1 MLTDK
6 LREGAQGRIFKVL
19 FWIIILSFI
28 FAGVGNYLIPRLN
41 TDPVEIGK
49 YRISSNEWTEQY
61 NQRTQ
66 MLMRMYGSQ
75 AQVLLENP
83 QFVKNL
89 RMQVLDDMINNVA
102 LNSQTFDNGIRIGDE
117 QVKDEIRKDPR
128 FAKDGKFNNDL
139 FLASVRN
146 IGSSPDYYAEQL
158 RTSLMAGTLA
168 TPVLSAASVP
178 LPYELD
184 ALAKLFAQSRT
195 VNLYS
200 IDPASLKDKVS
211 LSEDEAKSF
220 YDAHHDVFMKPEN
233 AVFSYVVLSV
243 DELKKSVKTDDEKLS
258 EYYRLNQDEFTV
270 AQKREA
276 SQILIKPSNEMKQ
289 KAQEAMKALSSGENF
304 AAVAAK
310 YSEDPDFASSH
321 GSLGTLEKGSL
332 SAQLDKA
339 LFDLQKVGDVS
350 AVVYDDY
357 GAHILRLDGIIA
369 AHVPDF
375 DEIKDKVKERYI
387 DAQALAMYNDK
398 SATLT
403 DLAFENPDSLDVAA
417 EAIGVDV
424 KQSGVVSFGDA
435 SLEWPLGNSD
445 LQRAVFNEENR
456 SSHVNSSVISLGD
469 NACAVVNVS
478 EYHEAK
484 LQDFAEVKEQAH
496 KLALNEKLR
505 SLADTILEDFAKAL
519 KADPKAALPE
529 NVSLKE
535 NAVFTHARLE
545 KDSDVSFIQDVF
557 AIVSKS
563 GEYIVSTNKG
573 KPTLAVLKEVSL
585 DKDNSLDNYINFI
598 RPQIV
603 QYKQESTQNT
613 LYLGARA
620 LSDITYNDDAINLVI
635 QQDNEAE

>member
-289 KAQEAMKALSSGENF
+289 KAQEAMKALSSGEDF

>member
-158 RTSLMAGTLA
+158 RTSLMTGSLV
-168 TPVLSAASVP
+168 TPVLSASSVA

-184 ALAKLFAQSRT
+184 ALAKLFAQSRM

-211 LSEDEAKSF
+211 LSDSEVKSF

-243 DELKKSVKTDDEKLS
+243 DELKKSVETDDEKLS

-289 KAQEAMKALSSGENF
+289 KAQEAFKALSAGEDF

-310 YSEDPDFASSH
+310 YSEDPNFSASH

-332 SAQLDKA
+332 SAPLDKA

-350 AVVYDDY
+350 AIVYDDY

-375 DEIKDKVKERYI
+375 DEIKDKVKERYV

-417 EAIGVDV
+417 EAIGVSV

-435 SLEWPLGNSD
+435 SLQWPLSNND
-445 LQRAVFNEENR
+445 LQRAVFDEENR
-456 SSHVNSSVISLGD
+456 SSHVNSNVISLGE

-478 EYHEAK
+478 EYHEAM
-484 LQDFAEVKEQAH
+484 LQNFDEVKEQAH
-496 KLALNEKLR
+496 KLALNEKLQA
-505 SLADTILEDFAKAL
+505 LANTMLEDFAKAL

-535 NAVFTHARLE
+535 NVVFTHSRLE
-545 KDSDVSFIQDVF
+545 QNSDINFIQDVF

-563 GEYIVSTNKG
+563 GEYTVSVNKG
-573 KPTLAVLKEVSL
+573 MPTLAVLKEVSL

-603 QYKQESTQNT
+603 QYKQESTQNM

-635 QQDNEAE
+635 QQDREAE

>member
-158 RTSLMAGTLA
+158 RTSLMTSSLV
-168 TPVLSAASVP
+168 TPIISASAVP

-200 IDPASLKDKVS
+200 LDPASLKDKVS
-211 LSEDEAKSF
+211 LTDNDVQSY
-220 YDAHHDVFMKPEN
+220 YDAHHDEFMKPEN
-233 AVFSYVVLSV
+233 ATFSYVVLSV
-243 DELKKSVKTDDEKLS
+243 DELKKSVETDDEKLS

-276 SQILIKPSNEMKQ
+276 SQILIKPSNEMQQ
-289 KAQEAMKALSSGENF
+289 KAQEAINALSSGEDF

-310 YSEDPDFASSH
+310 YSEDPDFATSH

-332 SAQLDKA
+332 SALLDKA
-339 LFDLQKVGDVS
+339 LFDLQNVGDVS

-375 DEIKDKVKERYI
+375 AEIKDNVKERYVE
-387 DAQALAMYNDK
+387 AQALAMYNDK

-403 DLAFENPDSLDVAA
+403 DLAFENPDSLDAA
-417 EAIGVDV
+417 ADAIGVSV
-424 KQSGVVSFGDA
+424 KQSGVVNLGDTTLA
-435 SLEWPLGNSD
+435 WPLNNSD

-456 SSHVNSSVISLGD
+456 SSHVNSNVISLGE

-478 EYHEAK
+478 EYHESM
-484 LQDFAEVKEQAH
+484 LQKFDEVKDKARE
-496 KLALNEKLR
+496 LALNTKIQ
-505 SLADTILEDFAKAL
+505 SLANTVLADFAKAL
-519 KADPKAALPE
+519 SSDPKVALPE
-529 NVSLKE
+529 NVILKE
-535 NAVFTHARLE
+535 NVVFNHSRL
-545 KDSDVSFIQDVF
+545 DQNSDINFVQDVF

-563 GEYIVSTNKG
+563 GDYVVSVNKG
-573 KPTLAVLKEVSL
+573 IPTLAVLKEISL
-585 DKDNSLDNYINFI
+585 DKDNSLDNYANFI

-603 QYKQESTQNT
+603 QYKQESTQNM

-620 LSDITYNDDAINLVI
+620 LSEITYNDEAINLVN
-635 QQDNEAE
+635 QQDNSSE

>member
-158 RTSLMAGTLA
+158 RTSLMTGSLV

-211 LSEDEAKSF
+211 LSENEVKSF

-243 DELKKSVKTDDEKLS
+243 DELKKSVETNDEKLS
-258 EYYRLNQDEFTV
+258 EFYRLNQDEFTV

-289 KAQEAMKALSSGENF
+289 KAQEALKALSSGEDF

-332 SAQLDKA
+332 SAPLDKA
-339 LFDLQKVGDVS
+339 LFDMQKVGDVS

-375 DEIKDKVKERYI
+375 EEIKDKVKERYI
-387 DAQALAMYNDK
+387 EAQALAMYNDK

-424 KQSGVVSFGDA
+424 KQSGVVSFGDT
-435 SLEWPLGNSD
+435 SLEWPLSNSD

-456 SSHVNSSVISLGD
+456 GSHINSSVISLGE

-484 LQDFAEVKEQAH
+484 LQEFDEVKEQAH
-496 KLALNEKLR
+496 KLALNEKLQ
-505 SLADTILEDFAKAL
+505 SLANTVLEDFAKAL

-535 NAVFTHARLE
+535 NAVFTHSRLD
-545 KDSDVSFIQDVF
+545 KNSDISFVQEVF
-557 AIVSKS
+557 AIVAKS
-563 GEYIVSTNKG
+563 GEYIVAANKG
-573 KPTLAVLKEVSL
+573 MPTLAVLKKVSL

-598 RPQIV
+598 RPQMV
-603 QYKQESTQNT
+603 QYKQESTQNM

-635 QQDNEAE
+635 QQDSEAE

>member
-168 TPVLSAASVP
+168 TSVLSAASVP

-289 KAQEAMKALSSGENF
+289 KAQEAMKALSSGEDF

>member
-158 RTSLMAGTLA
+158 RTSLMTGSLV

-211 LSEDEAKSF
+211 LSENEVKSF

-243 DELKKSVKTDDEKLS
+243 DELKKSVETNDEKLS

-289 KAQEAMKALSSGENF
+289 KAQEALKALSSGEDF

-332 SAQLDKA
+332 SAPLDKA
-339 LFDLQKVGDVS
+339 LFDMQKVGDVS

-375 DEIKDKVKERYI
+375 EEIKDKVKERYI
-387 DAQALAMYNDK
+387 EAQALAMYNDK

-424 KQSGVVSFGDA
+424 KQSGVVSFGDT
-435 SLEWPLGNSD
+435 SLEWPLSNSD

-456 SSHVNSSVISLGD
+456 GSHINSSVISLGE

-484 LQDFAEVKEQAH
+484 LQDFAEVKDQAH
-496 KLALNEKLR
+496 KLALNEKLQ
-505 SLADTILEDFAKAL
+505 SLANTVLEDFAKAL

-535 NAVFTHARLE
+535 NAVFTHSRLD
-545 KDSDVSFIQDVF
+545 KNSDISFVQEVF
-557 AIVSKS
+557 AIVAKS
-563 GEYIVSTNKG
+563 GEYIVAANKG
-573 KPTLAVLKEVSL
+573 MPTLAVLKEVSL

-598 RPQIV
+598 RPQMV
-603 QYKQESTQNT
+603 QYKQESTQNM

-635 QQDNEAE
+635 QQDSEAE